1 MFLIAGKILEMD
13 DLAVM
18 GGQLGMY
25 TLTVIVGLLIH
36 ALCILPLLYFIV
48 THRNPWVFIAGLL
61 QALITA
67 LGTSSR
73 YDGYVGVE
81 SGLKLCRYISALHCS
96 QCSTVVSQFLALAAF
111 CSEPVK
117 LIWEWE
123 GSHCP
128 AQEPYS
134 HDQL

>member
-73 YDGYVGVE
+73 YDGSTAG
-81 SGLKLCRYISALHCS
+81 GLGLVVVLRGCFSALPCP
-96 QCSTVVSQFLALAAF
+96 QCSTVVSPFLALAAF
-111 CSEPVK
+111 CTGPAE
-117 LIWEWE
+117 LIGE
-123 GSHCP
+123 
-128 AQEPYS
+128 
-134 HDQL
+134 

>member
-73 YDGYVGVE
+73 YDGYRGAGLGLVGILWGCPQ
-81 SGLKLCRYISALHCS
+81 S
-96 QCSTVVSQFLALAAF
+96 STIVVSQFLALAAF
-111 CSEPVK
+111 CAAPAK
-117 LIWEWE
+117 LM
-123 GSHCP
+123 
-128 AQEPYS
+128 
-134 HDQL
+134 

>member
-48 THRNPWVFIAGLL
+48 THRNPCIHCRASAGPHHSPGHLL
-61 QALITA
+61 K
-67 LGTSSR
+67 
-73 YDGYVGVE
+73 V
-81 SGLKLCRYISALHCS
+81 
-96 QCSTVVSQFLALAAF
+96 
-111 CSEPVK
+111 
-117 LIWEWE
+117 
-123 GSHCP
+123 
-128 AQEPYS
+128 
-134 HDQL
+134 